1 MIVHCHVECVT
12 VQTVRDRVSAF
23 FWFLGR
29 SSFLRWNDDLSYW
42 NLGLR
47 REGERKREKDEGEG
61 WSE

>member
-1 MIVHCHVECVT
+1 MNVQCHVECVT

-42 NLGLR
+42 HWEL
-47 REGERKREKDEGEG
+47 REGERRREKEREG
-61 WSE
+61 